1 MAVCFVRRLN
11 IIFNFR
17 EINVPILTFVTQN
30 LLEKGKINVKNISSL
45 TLMSYLNILIKLK
58 FRCSTVHLVNE
69 EWTNVAFIRIVE
81 LIWPLAVLVMH
92 IKRNALIFEKQ
103 PFIIIYIY
111 LFFRFRSTCLPVR
124 WESYKEWRHL
134 KCLVSAWRMW
144 IMFLTPGYTSYS
156 EKKLFYFSRDFYV
169 CKCVINTKKLPL
181 NRWRCNLSVFWFLPF
196 KNNWY
201 KKKFCLFYR
210 RVPTIIIC

>member
-1 MAVCFVRRLN
+1 
-11 IIFNFR
+11 
-17 EINVPILTFVTQN
+17 
-30 LLEKGKINVKNISSL
+30 
-45 TLMSYLNILIKLK
+45 MSYLNILIKLK

-201 KKKFCLFYR
+201 KKKILPLLSKSSNNNNMLIGLFFLLL
-210 RVPTIIIC
+210 IFI